1 MSDFP
6 PDDLP
11 EWSAEERALWNSAL
25 DDRPPSRSLS
35 AALQAVGVGSAIT
48 TAASGA
54 GAGVVA
60 KAGTGLVLF
69 KWGAVVGLAGA
80 VAVGG
85 GVVAQRTSAPA
96 EKPQPLATAAA
107 PRAAERETPRVEEP
121 RPEPESAE
129 KARAPQPAARA
140 PGSNG
145 RASTAARSSAT
156 AASQPD
162 IAEEIQ
168 NIDSARALI
177 RQGRT
182 KEALAALDRG
192 KSKSL
197 GVEATVL
204 RIEALMRQGDRARAT
219 ALANSFLA
227 AHPKSPYA
235 ARIRTLLRNSE
246 R

>member
-1 MSDFP
+1 MSEFP
-6 PDDLP
+6 PEDLP

-35 AALQAVGVGSAIT
+35 TTLQAVGVASAIT
-48 TAASGA
+48 AAASGA

-60 KAGTGLVLF
+60 KAGTGLALF
-69 KWGAVVGLAGA
+69 KWGAIVGLGGA

-85 GVVAQRTSAPA
+85 GVMARRSSAPA
-96 EKPQPLATAAA
+96 EKPQPVAAAA
-107 PRAAERETPRVEEP
+107 PTAARAGPPRTEEP
-121 RPEPESAE
+121 RPLPQTAENPLPRSAP
-129 KARAPQPAARA
+129 RAPASSGRIAA
-140 PGSNG
+140 
-145 RASTAARSSAT
+145 TARSSGA

-168 NIDSARALI
+168 NIDSARTLI

-182 KEALAALDRG
+182 KEALAALDRS
-192 KSKSL
+192 KNKSL

-235 ARIRTLLRNSE
+235 ARIRALLRKSE
-246 R
+246 P

>member
-6 PDDLP
+6 PEDMP

-35 AALQAVGVGSAIT
+35 ATLQAVGIGSAIT

-60 KAGTGLVLF
+60 KAGTGLAFF
-69 KWGAVVGLAGA
+69 KWGAVVGLASA

-85 GVVAQRTSAPA
+85 GVMARRASAPA
-96 EKPQPLATAAA
+96 DKPQPVATVAPPAAHPAPAPAKEETRTALEITENAAA
-107 PRAAERETPRVEEP
+107 SQQVTRAPASTPRV
-121 RPEPESAE
+121 SA
-129 KARAPQPAARA
+129 
-140 PGSNG
+140 
-145 RASTAARSSAT
+145 AARSSAP

-204 RIEALMRQGDRARAT
+204 RIEALIRQGDRARAT

-235 ARIRTLLRNSE
+235 SRIRALLRSSE